1 MTANQCDIG
10 LIGLAVMGENLVLN
24 MESKGFSVA
33 VFNRTTEVTDK
44 FAAGRAKGKNI
55 QPTRT
60 MEEFVGALKKP
71 RKAMIMVKA
80 GGPVDAV
87 IGQLAPLLDKG
98 DVIVDGGNSLF
109 TDTQR
114 RCKDLE
120 GRGIHFVG
128 CGVSGGEE
136 GALKGPSLMPG
147 GPRESWEIIAPIFR
161 KIAAQ
166 VDGEPCCRY
175 MGPDGAGHYVKMVHN
190 GIEYGDMQ
198 LICEAYAIM
207 KNVLGMEAPELAEIF
222 TEWNK
227 GELDSYLIDITSQI
241 FRKID
246 PETGKPLVDVILDKA
261 GQKGTGMWTLQS
273 AIAQSVVISTINAAV
288 EARVISSRKDERV
301 AASKIL
307 PQPKPEK
314 FTGDRKK
321 LIDAVGNALYA
332 SKIVSYAQGM
342 ELLGAASK
350 QYDWNLNF
358 GDIATIWRGGCII
371 RAKFL
376 NRIVDAYARNPPMRA
391 IPHCTISCSIPILPT
406 SSGIRR
412 TTGGSPSPP
421 QSSKA
426 SRCRRFLRRWL
437 TSIAIARRVC
447 HRTCCK
453 RNATS
458 LARTLTSGSI
468 KRAFFTPNG
477 SNPTTSR
484 SKNLLGRKNRRRV
497 TPASS
502 HSSVEA
508 ANRHSGSE
516 SAAVLGYPVS
526 GVT

>member
-1 MTANQCDIG
+1 MTALLRAAFKRRPKMTSNQCDIG

-33 VFNRTTEVTDK
+33 AFNRTTEVTEK

-55 QPTRT
+55 QPTKT
-60 MEEFVGALKKP
+60 IEEFVGALKRP

-80 GGPVDAV
+80 GAPVDAV
-87 IGQLAPLLDKG
+87 IGELVPLLEKG
-98 DVIVDGGNSLF
+98 DVIIDGGNSLF

-120 GRGIHFVG
+120 GRGIHFIG

-147 GPRESWEIIAPIFR
+147 GSRESWEIIAPIFR

-166 VDGEPCCRY
+166 VDSEPCCRY

-198 LICEAYAIM
+198 LICEAYAILKDVVSM
-207 KNVLGMEAPELAEIF
+207 NVKELAETF

-273 AIAQSVVISTINAAV
+273 AIQQSVVISTINAAV

-307 PQPKPEK
+307 PQPKPKTFE
-314 FTGDRKK
+314 GDRNQ
-321 LIDAVGNALYA
+321 LIDAVRNALYA

-350 QYDWNLNF
+350 QYNWNLNF

-376 NRIVDAYARNPPMRA
+376 NRIVEAYGRNPALHNLLLDSYFTDIIFKTQENWRIAAATA
-391 IPHCTISCSIPILPT
+391 IQHGVAVPAFS
-406 SSGIRR
+406 
-412 TTGGSPSPP
+412 
-421 QSSKA
+421 A
-426 SRCRRFLRRWL
+426 
-437 TSIAIARRVC
+437 
-447 HRTCCK
+447 
-453 RNATS
+453 S
-458 LARTLTSGSI
+458 LAYFDSY
-468 KRAFFTPNG
+468 
-477 SNPTTSR
+477 R
-484 SKNLLGRKNRRRV
+484 SARLPSNLLQAQRDFFGAHTYERIDKPGVFHTEWIESDHKPVGKSAEPKEPSQR
-497 TPASS
+497 
-502 HSSVEA
+502 HA
-508 ANRHSGSE
+508 AE
-516 SAAVLGYPVS
+516 
-526 GVT
+526 

>member
-24 MESKGFSVA
+24 MESKGFTVA
-33 VFNRTTEVTDK
+33 VFNRTTEVTEK
-44 FAAGRAKGKNI
+44 FAATRAKGKNI
-55 QPTRT
+55 RATKT
-60 MEEFVGALKKP
+60 IEELLGALKKP
-71 RKAMIMVKA
+71 RKVMIMIKA
-80 GGPVDAV
+80 GNPVDQV
-87 IGQLAPLLDKG
+87 IGELLPFLEKG
-98 DVIVDGGNSLF
+98 DVVIDGGNSLF

-120 GRGIHFVG
+120 GKGIHYVG

-198 LICEAYAIM
+198 LICEAYAIL
-207 KNVLGMEAPELAEIF
+207 KDVVGMNDKELADTF

-241 FRKID
+241 FRKKD

-261 GQKGTGMWTLQS
+261 GQKGTGLWTLQS

-307 PQPKPEK
+307 PQPKPKK

-321 LIDAVGNALYA
+321 LTDAVRHALYA

-350 QYDWNLNF
+350 QYNWNLNF

-371 RAKFL
+371 RARFL
-376 NRIVDAYARNPPMRA
+376 NCIVDAYKRD
-391 IPHCTISCSIPILPT
+391 
-406 SSGIRR
+406 
-412 TTGGSPSPP
+412 
-421 QSSKA
+421 KA
-426 SRCRRFLRRWL
+426 L
-437 TSIAIARRVC
+437 
-447 HRTCCK
+447 H
-453 RNATS
+453 
-458 LARTLTSGSI
+458 
-468 KRAFFTPNG
+468 
-477 SNPTTSR
+477 
-484 SKNLLGRKNRRRV
+484 NLLLDSYFTDIIKNTQDDWRV
-497 TPASS
+497 AVSNAVEFGVAVPAFSASLGYFDSYRSARLPSNLLQAQRDFFGAHTYERVDKPGVFHTEWIESDHTPK
-502 HSSVEA
+502 EK
-508 ANRHSGSE
+508 
-516 SAAVLGYPVS
+516 SAAPKPHEPHQAGE
-526 GVT
+526 

>member
-10 LIGLAVMGENLVLN
+10 IIGLAVMGENLALN

-44 FAAGRAKGKNI
+44 FAAGRGKGKNI
-55 QPTRT
+55 QPARS

-114 RCKDLE
+114 RCKELE
-120 GRGIHFVG
+120 GKGIHFVG

-147 GPRESWEIIAPIFR
+147 GPRASWEIIAPIYR

-198 LICEAYAIM
+198 LICEAYAIL
-207 KNVLGMEAPELAEIF
+207 KNVVGMNDKELAEIF

-227 GELDSYLIDITSQI
+227 GDLDSYLIEITSKI

-246 PETGKPLVDVILDKA
+246 PETGKPLVDVIVDKA
-261 GQKGTGMWTLQS
+261 GQKGTGLWTLQS
-273 AIAQSVVISTINAAV
+273 AIAISVVISTINAAV
-288 EARVISSRKDERV
+288 EARVISSRKDDRV
-301 AASKIL
+301 ASSKIL
-307 PQPKPEK
+307 PQPKVPK
-314 FTGDRKK
+314 FTGERNQ
-321 LIDAVGNALYA
+321 LITAVRDALYA

-342 ELLGAASK
+342 ELLGAASVGSHW
-350 QYDWNLNF
+350 DLNF

-376 NRIVDAYARNPPMRA
+376 DRIKEAYERDPKLHNLLLDQYFTGIIERTQDNWRVAVATAVRHGVAVPAFSASLGYFDSYRSARLPSNLLQAQRDFFGAHTYERVDRPGVFHTEWME
-391 IPHCTISCSIPILPT
+391 SDQKPT
-406 SSGIRR
+406 EK
-412 TTGGSPSPP
+412 TASPKEP
-421 QSSKA
+421 
-426 SRCRRFLRRWL
+426 
-437 TSIAIARRVC
+437 ARR
-447 HRTCCK
+447 H
-453 RNATS
+453 A
-458 LARTLTSGSI
+458 G
-468 KRAFFTPNG
+468 
-477 SNPTTSR
+477 
-484 SKNLLGRKNRRRV
+484 
-497 TPASS
+497 
-502 HSSVEA
+502 E
-508 ANRHSGSE
+508 
-516 SAAVLGYPVS
+516 
-526 GVT
+526 